1 MSASSRSLADAIRAF
16 DAQQLAVLLRARP
29 DLTQPRPLDL
39 SELIERL
46 SARASTLRA
55 LDRLDAWHLLVAQAV
70 AAWEGGGDP
79 VDDKQLAAAMGLP
92 DDVAAVDRALD
103 GLRQLGLA
111 WGSPVHLTQAARA
124 AFGEHPGGL
133 AAV

>member
-70 AAWEGGGDP
+70 AAWE
-79 VDDKQLAAAMGLP
+79 
-92 DDVAAVDRALD
+92 
-103 GLRQLGLA
+103 
-111 WGSPVHLTQAARA
+111 
-124 AFGEHPGGL
+124 
-133 AAV
+133 

>member
-46 SARASTLRA
+46 SARASTLA
-55 LDRLDAWHLLVAQAV
+55 
-70 AAWEGGGDP
+70 GP
-79 VDDKQLAAAMGLP
+79 
-92 DDVAAVDRALD
+92 
-103 GLRQLGLA
+103 
-111 WGSPVHLTQAARA
+111 
-124 AFGEHPGGL
+124 
-133 AAV
+133 